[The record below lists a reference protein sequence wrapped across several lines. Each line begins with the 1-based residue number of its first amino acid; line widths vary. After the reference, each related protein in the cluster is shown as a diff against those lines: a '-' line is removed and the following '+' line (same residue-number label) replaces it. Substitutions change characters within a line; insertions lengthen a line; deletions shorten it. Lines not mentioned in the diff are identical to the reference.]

1 MFIYCYY
8 YLSVSDPKNLIFS
21 CCCCYRGDRQRLGTA
36 IAAYLEYQKICGSN
50 FPRQRTHTNEDQ
62 KIQNTISRNWLDLDI
77 YSMQKF
83 LEDVSGPL
91 KVPSHRR
98 LVN

>member
-1 MFIYCYY
+1 MF
-8 YLSVSDPKNLIFS
+8 
-21 CCCCYRGDRQRLGTA
+21 YRGDRQRLGTA

-98 LVN
+98 LVKLKPQTKNLQ